1 MAKYK
6 VSSDGKEFDVTVSGD
21 SMGGAKVEVAG
32 HTFDVSI
39 VGGAPVAVVPAA
51 SAAPATARPAPAAA
65 PRPAS
70 AAPAGAGAVT
80 APIPGV
86 ILKVLVKVGDAI
98 TVGQSLL
105 ILEAMKMEN
114 DITAQVAGTVTEIS
128 VSEGDQV
135 GDGQALVVI
144 G

>member
-6 VSSDGKEFDVTVSGD
+6 VSSDGKEYDVTLTGD
-21 SMGGAKVEVAG
+21 GMGGAKVEVEG
-32 HTFDVSI
+32 QSFSVSV
-39 VGGAPVAVVPAA
+39 VGGAPVAVPVAAPA
-51 SAAPATARPAPAAA
+51 SAAPAAPAKPAA
-65 PRPAS
+65 PRPA
-70 AAPAGAGAVT
+70 AAGAGAVT

-86 ILKVLVKVGDAI
+86 ILKVLVKVGDAV

-105 ILEAMKMEN
+105 VLEAMKMEN
-114 DITAQVAGTVTEIS
+114 NITAQSEGTVTEIS

-135 GDGQALVVI
+135 SDGQALVVI